1 MRRFRALSVVLAI
14 AAIAL
19 PIPLGAAAAGAD
31 TAALSAGCRP
41 GSGPD
46 MRGEDF
52 SGADDLPL
60 NLRCA
65 NLTGATLDGADLT
78 SRDMR
83 GVILRD
89 ASLREADLTL
99 AHAEGV
105 DLRGADLSGAD
116 LGQLHGRQ
124 AQLRGANLKD
134 AYAGQADLSRA
145 DLTGAILARTELTQ
159 ADLTGTTFVGAEL
172 SKAILGQVKARTADF
187 TRATMRGTK
196 LGQAH
201 LESAVFAA
209 ADLGGAT
216 LTQAEMEGADLTGAN
231 VEGASFGQ
239 ARDVNLAGSRGIPAV
254 APTTLPSPSPS
265 DDRSLDAADRAIA
278 EDPVRTTTGLLLVV
292 LSGIGLAIT
301 LLFWAAA
308 HRRGKRDAAAFELER
323 QVLAEDLSQLG
334 DEINTMDAELRR
346 GDDGTPT
353 EPGDQRE
360 WRAALDA
367 YEAARHVLTV
377 ARTPGE
383 LQGAVSAVE
392 HGRASLRRVRTRLS
406 DHGGQR

>member
-1 MRRFRALSVVLAI
+1 MRRFRALSVVLVIMAV
-14 AAIAL
+14 AL
-19 PIPLGAAAAGAD
+19 PVPLSAAVAGAD

-52 SGADDLPL
+52 TDAENLPNDLQ
-60 NLRCA
+60 CA
-65 NLTGATLDGADLT
+65 NLTGATLDGADL
-78 SRDMR
+78 SNRDLR

-89 ASLREADLTL
+89 ASLKDADLTL

-105 DLRGADLSGAD
+105 DLRGADLSGAE
-116 LGQLHGRQ
+116 LGQFHGKQ
-124 AQLRGANLKD
+124 AQLRSAILKD
-134 AYAGQADLSRA
+134 VYAGQADLSRA
-145 DLTGAILARTELTQ
+145 DLTGAVLARAQLTQ
-159 ADLTGTTFVGAEL
+159 ANLTGTTFVGADL
-172 SKAILGQVKARTADF
+172 SKAILGQVTARTADF
-187 TRATMRGTK
+187 TRATMRATK
-196 LGQAH
+196 LSQAH

-209 ADLGGAT
+209 ADLGGAA
-216 LTQAEMEGADLTGAN
+216 LGQAEMEGADLTGAN
-231 VEGASFGQ
+231 VEGASFVQ
-239 ARDVNLAGSRGIPAV
+239 ARDVNLAGSRGTPAV

-265 DDRSLDAADRAIA
+265 GDRSPGAADRAIA
-278 EDPVRTTTGLLLVV
+278 EDPVRTVTGLLLVV
-292 LSGIGLAIT
+292 LSAIGLTIT
-301 LLFWAAA
+301 LFFWAAA
-308 HRRGKRDAAAFELER
+308 HRRRKRDADAFDLER
-323 QVLAEDLSQLG
+323 QVLAEDLTQLG
-334 DEINTMDAELRR
+334 AEINTMDAELRR
-346 GDDGTPT
+346 DDGTPT

-377 ARTPGE
+377 ARTSGE